1 MKKDIIVAGTG
12 CAGLMAALAAERE
25 GAEVLLVDRGP
36 LGIGSNSAMSN
47 GVFAGLGKAYP
58 AETYARDTIK
68 IGKGIN
74 NPSYV
79 DIVAKGILPAIDF
92 LRSHGVIV
100 EESDGVFVVRPG
112 RRDLARGIDLMR
124 TLASAVQSRPKID
137 LLRGFSVTKVVV
149 EDGRVAGIAGIDMKG
164 TDRVMASS
172 SVVLATGGAGA
183 IYSRNDNQKKI
194 LGQSFSLAAHAGC
207 DLWDMEFVQFYP
219 LVIDEP
225 TLPSMMVYPPYPGE
239 VRLYNHLGKDITKK
253 NGAESLNELIR
264 FKRDELSLLLFKE
277 GERGPVTMDFTG
289 VPPDGWNRYPLP
301 FMEKI
306 NFDFRKRPFVI
317 SPGAHFFM
325 GGIRIDDRGM
335 TSVPGLFACGEAV
348 WGLHGANR
356 RGGNALTE
364 CIVSGM
370 IAGRHAAEE
379 SSIATV
385 SSLKTEIQE
394 PVPLF
399 QSESIDLRE
408 LRVRIGRIAWECGG
422 VVRDEEGLSRGLLE
436 LDETDSVLKKATFI
450 DPKEKLERINLEAAS
465 LTLRAILTASIE
477 RKESRGAF
485 RRSDYPE
492 QEDAQWRCNSCL
504 RYDRADGTFSVSHY
518 KIEG

>member
-12 CAGLMAALAAERE
+12 CAGLIAALAAERK

-36 LGIGSNSAMSN
+36 LGIGSNSAMAN
-47 GVFAGLGKAYP
+47 GVFAGLGKTYT
-58 AETYARDTIK
+58 AETYARDTIE
-68 IGKGIN
+68 IGKEIN
-74 NPSYV
+74 NPAYV
-79 DIVAKGILPAIDF
+79 DIVAKGILPAIDV

-124 TLASAVQSRPKID
+124 KLASAVQSRPGID
-137 LLRGFSVTKVVV
+137 LLRGFSVTKIIV
-149 EDGRVAGIAGIDMKG
+149 EGGRVAGITGIDMKG
-164 TDRVMASS
+164 TERVMASS

-194 LGQSFSLAAHAGC
+194 LGQSFRLAANAGC

-219 LVIDEP
+219 LVICEP
-225 TLPSMMVYPPYPGE
+225 TLPSMMVYPPYPRE
-239 VRLYNHLGKDITKK
+239 VRLYNHLGEDITKK
-253 NGAESLNELIR
+253 HGVESLNELIR
-264 FKRDELSLLLFKE
+264 FKRDELSLLIFKE

-301 FMEKI
+301 FMEKMK
-306 NFDFRKRPFVI
+306 FDFRRRPFVV

-325 GGIRIDDRGM
+325 GGIRTDDRGM

-370 IAGRHAAEE
+370 IAGRNATGE
-379 SSIATV
+379 SSTATAPLSKMEVPESV
-385 SSLKTEIQE
+385 SLLQFK
-394 PVPLF
+394 PA
-399 QSESIDLRE
+399 DLRE
-408 LRVRIGRIAWECGG
+408 LRGRIRRIAWECGG
-422 VVRDEEGLSRGLLE
+422 VVRHEEGLSRGLLE
-436 LDETDSVLKKATFI
+436 LDEIDSLLKKATFI
-450 DPKEKLERINLEAAS
+450 DPKEKLERVDVEAAS

-485 RRSDYPE
+485 RRSDYTE
-492 QEDAQWRCNSCL
+492 QEDAQWLCNSCL
-504 RYDRADGTFSVSHY
+504 RYNRVDGTFSVSHH
-518 KIEG
+518 KIE